1 MVLTWVEILLLGLV
15 CCLFIHS
22 TWNSM
27 YKDRNLPPGPTPLPL
42 IGNLLQIERGQIKN
56 SFMKLTEKY
65 GSVYTLYFG
74 PNPVVVISGYEAV
87 REALITQG
95 DDFGARGKI
104 PTLDKFAQGYGISF
118 SNGERWR
125 QLRGFTSKTLRN
137 LGFGKKS
144 FESKIHEE
152 AKCVVEEL
160 KNLREN
166 PIDPTKLLMD
176 ASTNIL
182 LSIIFGDRS
191 EYKDERFSKLLGY
204 IEETFNLISS
214 PWGQLQSVLPQVMDY
229 VPGPH
234 QKITAISEEL
244 VSYIKE
250 RVKTHQQTLDPN
262 KARDF
267 IDAFLIKIKEEKNN
281 PTTEFTMRNL
291 LLTVHNLFIAGAEAV
306 STTLKHGL
314 LILLKHP
321 EIEAKVYE
329 EIDRVIGQG
338 RAPNINDR
346 VKMPYTNAVVHE
358 IHRFADIVPF
368 NIPHM
373 TAKDTQFRGYTIPK
387 GTDVYIL
394 LYSVHRDPGY
404 FSTPYKFNP
413 NHFLDE
419 NGGFKRNEAMMAF
432 SAGKRVCPGE
442 NLGRMIFFLFLTT
455 LLQNF
460 TLSSERKFTEADIA
474 PRMAGFL
481 NAPIRYKLSFI
492 QR

>member
-1 MVLTWVEILLLGLV
+1 MVLTWVEILFLGLV
-15 CCLFIHS
+15 CCLFIRS

-27 YKDRNLPPGPTPLPL
+27 YKDRNLPPGPTPLPF
-42 IGNLLQIERGQIKN
+42 IGNLLQIERGQMVK
-56 SFMKLTEKY
+56 SLMKFTEKY

-104 PTLDKFAQGYGISF
+104 PTMDSFTRGDGLSF

-125 QLRGFTSKTLRN
+125 QMRGFTFKTLKN

-144 FESKIHEE
+144 FELKIQEE
-152 AKCVVEEL
+152 AKCMVEEL
-160 KNLREN
+160 KNLRGQPTE
-166 PIDPTKLLMD
+166 PTKLLMD

-182 LSIIFGDRS
+182 LSIVFGDRS
-191 EYKDERFSKLLGY
+191 EYKGERFTQLLAY
-204 IEETFNLISS
+204 VEETFHLLSS
-214 PWGQLQSVLPQVMDY
+214 PWGQLQSVLPQVMNY

-234 QKITAISEEL
+234 QKLKTISEEM
-244 VSYIKE
+244 VTFIKE
-250 RVKTHQQTLDPN
+250 KVKVHQQTLDPN
-262 KARDF
+262 NTRDF
-267 IDAFLIKIKEEKNN
+267 IDAFLIKMEEEKNN
-281 PTTEFTMRNL
+281 PNTEFTMRNL
-291 LLTVHNLFIAGAEAV
+291 VITIHNLFIAGAEAV

-314 LILLKHP
+314 LLLLKHP
-321 EIEAKVYE
+321 EIEDA
-329 EIDRVIGQG
+329 VI
-338 RAPNINDR
+338 
-346 VKMPYTNAVVHE
+346 HE
-358 IHRFADIVPF
+358 IHRFADIAPF
-368 NIPHM
+368 SVPHM
-373 TAKDTQFRGYTIPK
+373 TAKDTLFRGYAIPK
-387 GTDVYIL
+387 GTDIYPL
-394 LYSVHRDPGY
+394 LCSVHRDPGY

-419 NGGFKRNEAMMAF
+419 NGKFKRNEAMMAF

-442 NLGRMIFFLFLTT
+442 NLARMHLFLFFTT

-460 TLSSERKFTEADIA
+460 TLSSKRKFTEADIA

-481 NAPIRYKLSFI
+481 NTPIRYELSFI